1 MNAEDRF
8 LSAGGD
14 AGTSPFR
21 PPNDEEVFVTRETEK
36 QRRKE
41 QKEAAKHL
49 KIWEK
54 NTATSAAP
62 LIRVKDT
69 HIAPAE
75 EAAGTSSYSKKSNTA
90 INRAMHIARSRVQ
103 FPKEQRAQNINEFI
117 DQKKEMFLAE
127 LACNTVDEEIKQL
140 EIKLQRRDKTLLLS
154 KKELGEDNNDLML
167 FIQNDNTMRE

>member
-1 MNAEDRF
+1 MADTSAIHQNPEDAIF
-8 LSAGGD
+8 LSSGDGG
-14 AGTSPFR
+14 ASPFR

-36 QRRKE
+36 QRKKE
-41 QKEAAKHL
+41 QKEQAKHL

-62 LIRVKDT
+62 LIRVKDHEIT
-69 HIAPAE
+69 AAE
-75 EAAGTSSYSKKSNTA
+75 ETQGTSSYSKKSSTA
-90 INRAMHIARSRVQ
+90 INKAMHIARSRVQ

-140 EIKLQRRDKTLLLS
+140 EIKLKRRDSTL
-154 KKELGEDNNDLML
+154 K
-167 FIQNDNTMRE
+167 